1 MSIEFKNVDYVY
13 APGTPFQTQ
22 GLIDISFKIEK
33 GSFVAIAGHTGSGKS
48 TLMQHFD
55 GLLLPSK
62 GEITVAGEQINANTS
77 SKSLKAIRKKV
88 GLVFQFP
95 ENQLFEE
102 TVLKDVMFGP
112 LNFGF
117 SEQKA
122 KEQAVEWIKKVG
134 LSEDMMDKS
143 PFELSGG
150 QMRRVAIAGV
160 MAYEPEILCLDE
172 PAAGLDP
179 EGQKQMF
186 EIFKEYQRAGHTVI
200 LISHNMDDIALL
212 ADKVAIMNQG
222 KLMIYDEPRKVFAQ
236 KEIIESAGLL
246 EPEVVQLL
254 RAIKQV
260 GLDVNLNVLNKQE
273 ALNSIVA
280 ALRKRGIKC

>member
-55 GLLLPSK
+55 GSLLPSK

-102 TVLKDVMFGP
+102 TVLKDVMFAP

-122 KEQAVEWIKKVG
+122 KEA
-134 LSEDMMDKS
+134 
-143 PFELSGG
+143 
-150 QMRRVAIAGV
+150 
-160 MAYEPEILCLDE
+160 
-172 PAAGLDP
+172 
-179 EGQKQMF
+179 
-186 EIFKEYQRAGHTVI
+186 
-200 LISHNMDDIALL
+200 
-212 ADKVAIMNQG
+212 
-222 KLMIYDEPRKVFAQ
+222 
-236 KEIIESAGLL
+236 
-246 EPEVVQLL
+246 
-254 RAIKQV
+254 AIKQFKKL
-260 GLDVNLNVLNKQE
+260 GEKTNKNDLTLKEIKRNGEKYYYITSKQNTME
-273 ALNSIVA
+273 IKIQGGKITRINSAPVEE
-280 ALRKRGIKC
+280 

>member
-22 GLIDISFKIEK
+22 GLADISFKIEK

-102 TVLKDVMFGP
+102 TVIKDVMFGP
-112 LNFGF
+112 LKFGF
-117 SEQKA
+117 SEQKS

-160 MAYEPEILCLDE
+160 MAYEP
-172 PAAGLDP
+172 
-179 EGQKQMF
+179 
-186 EIFKEYQRAGHTVI
+186 
-200 LISHNMDDIALL
+200 
-212 ADKVAIMNQG
+212 
-222 KLMIYDEPRKVFAQ
+222 
-236 KEIIESAGLL
+236 
-246 EPEVVQLL
+246 
-254 RAIKQV
+254 
-260 GLDVNLNVLNKQE
+260 
-273 ALNSIVA
+273 
-280 ALRKRGIKC
+280 